1 MATKQMNISFQVQNT
16 LESTN
21 TVTITLGGTTVYTGT
36 LPETGP
42 VITGGDSYTVT
53 NINFDIDVPVLT
65 STGNLIST
73 MAFSAAVTGA
83 TVQIEDITTNYNVSF
98 VNTGTAE
105 TPVLEPVA
113 GTDTAFALTNI
124 VSQPQWNGAAD
135 LNRYNIE
142 YNNGPIQDTGPGE
155 VLIYSGET
163 VAFNLAVANFNNT
176 VPVGPLVP

>member
-1 MATKQMNISFQVQNT
+1 
-16 LESTN
+16 
-21 TVTITLGGTTVYTGT
+21 VYTGT

-42 VITGGDSYTVT
+42 VITGGDSNPVT

-65 STGNLIST
+65 SIGNFYSN
-73 MAFSAAVTGA
+73 MAFSAAITGA
-83 TVQIEDITTNYNVSF
+83 TVQIEDITTNYTVSF

-105 TPVLEPVA
+105 APVLDPIA

-142 YNNGPIQDTGPGE
+142 QNNGPIQVTGPGE

-163 VAFNLAVANFNNT
+163 VAFDLAVANFNNT
-176 VPVGPLVP
+176 VLVEPMVP

>member
-42 VITGGDSYTVT
+42 VITGGDSNTVT
-53 NINFDIDVPVLT
+53 NITFDIDVPVLT
-65 STGNLIST
+65 SIGNFTST

-83 TVQIEDITTNYNVSF
+83 TVQIEDITTNYTVSF
-98 VNTGTAE
+98 TNTGTAE
-105 TPVLEPVA
+105 TPVWTSAA
-113 GTDTAFALTNI
+113 GTNTEFALTDI
-124 VSQPQWNGAAD
+124 VSQPLWNGAAD

-142 YNNGPIQDTGPGE
+142 YNKGPGQ
-155 VLIYSGET
+155 VLIFDGET
-163 VAFNLAVANFNNT
+163 VSFDIPVANFNNK
-176 VPVGPLVP
+176 VPIGPLIP

>member
-42 VITGGDSYTVT
+42 VIIGGDSNPVT
-53 NINFDIDVPVLT
+53 NITFDIDVPVLT
-65 STGNLIST
+65 SVGNFYST
-73 MAFSAAVTGA
+73 LAFSAAVTGA
-83 TVQIEDITTNYNVSF
+83 TVQIEQIATNYNLSRN
-98 VNTGTAE
+98 NTGTAE
-105 TPVLEPVA
+105 APQWVLVA
-113 GTDTAFALTNI
+113 GNNTEFALTNI
-124 VSQPQWNGAAD
+124 VSQPLWNGQAD

-142 YNNGPIQDTGPGE
+142 YNNGPTIFGPGQ
-155 VLIYSGET
+155 VLIFNGET

-176 VPVGPLVP
+176 VPIGPLVP